1 MSNNIPPR
9 VEASLKVLSSTFHCI
24 FYENCKEEGWKETRN
39 KMDKTSIAIVETANR
54 IVLQYLSGE
63 HEFGG
68 SSDNKEDDSDDGRKM
83 ESPARNPVA

>member
-9 VEASLKVLSSTFHCI
+9 VEAALKIFGSAFHCI
-24 FYENCKEEGWKETRN
+24 FYELSKQDWEQTKNKLDGATKSILET
-39 KMDKTSIAIVETANR
+39 SNR
-54 IVLQYLSGE
+54 IILQYLSGE

-68 SSDNKEDDSDDGRKM
+68 SSDNKEDDNDDGRKM